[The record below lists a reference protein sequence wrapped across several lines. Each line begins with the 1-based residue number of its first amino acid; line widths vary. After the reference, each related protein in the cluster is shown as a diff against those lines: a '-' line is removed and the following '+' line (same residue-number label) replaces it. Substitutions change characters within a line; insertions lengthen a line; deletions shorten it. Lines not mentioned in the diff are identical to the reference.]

1 MSSALLSLL
10 LFSPHASSFSLPQDA
25 GSTVYEKTLKSTA
38 WIYAPISRTSAAY
51 GTGSLIDEKK
61 RLVLTNYHVV
71 QEAQTV
77 VAMFP
82 LYRKGVLVA
91 ERGVYR
97 AEIKNHGIKGKVVAR
112 DQARDLALIQLESEP
127 RGFKALPLAA
137 KPVAPGQSIHSLGN
151 PGDSGAL
158 WVYTPGRVR
167 QVYQKR
173 WQSESAGRVLN
184 FQARVI
190 ETDSATNSGDSGG
203 PLVNDQGELVGV
215 TQGGSASA
223 RLLSL
228 FIDLSEVKAFLRT
241 HDVGG
246 AAAPEPSARKE
257 PLVVRDGGAFF
268 SSEAKVKADKRLAEM
283 FRRYGQDVLI
293 LTLDRSPD
301 GRTEIPQKEREIYF
315 FTHAGRE
322 AKAAGIRTFVLLICR
337 EPSYYVIRFSQF
349 ARETFPPET
358 EREIQGK
365 IREKLAAKDYDALL
379 DVVLDYAEAKLAAAK
394 K

>member
-1 MSSALLSLL
+1 MVAALFFLALHPSN
-10 LFSPHASSFSLPQDA
+10 FTLPQDA
-25 GSTVYEKTLKSTA
+25 GSTVYEKALKSTA
-38 WIYAPISRTSAAY
+38 WIYAPQSATTAAY
-51 GTGSLIDEKK
+51 GTGTLIDEKR

-71 QEAQTV
+71 GSAQTV
-77 VAMFP
+77 MAMFP

-91 ERGVYR
+91 ERGEYR
-97 AEIKNHGIKGKVVAR
+97 RAMKDHGIKGKVVAR
-112 DQARDLALIQLESEP
+112 DQARDLALIQLEKAP
-127 RGFKALPLAA
+127 LGFKALPLAA
-137 KPVAPGQSIHSLGN
+137 KPVVPGQSIHSLGN

-173 WQSESAGRVLN
+173 WQSQAAGRTLS

-203 PLVNDQGELVGV
+203 PLVNDDGELVGV

-228 FIDLSEVKAFLRT
+228 FIDLTEVKTFLKT
-241 HDVGG
+241 HG
-246 AAAPEPSARKE
+246 AASESDAEPPPPPRKE
-257 PLVVRDGGAFF
+257 PLIVRDGGGFF
-268 SSEAKVKADKRLAEM
+268 STEAKEKADRRLAEM
-283 FRRYGQDVLI
+283 FRRYGKDVLI
-293 LTLDRSPD
+293 VTLDRSPD
-301 GRTEIPQKEREIYF
+301 GRAEIPSAEREQYF

-337 EPSYYVIRFSQF
+337 QPSYYVIRYSQH
-349 ARETFPPET
+349 AKEIFPPDA
-358 EREIQGK
+358 ERELLGK
-365 IREKLAAKDYDALL
+365 VREKLLANDYDP
-379 DVVLDYAEAKLAAAK
+379 VLDIVLDFAESKLAAAK